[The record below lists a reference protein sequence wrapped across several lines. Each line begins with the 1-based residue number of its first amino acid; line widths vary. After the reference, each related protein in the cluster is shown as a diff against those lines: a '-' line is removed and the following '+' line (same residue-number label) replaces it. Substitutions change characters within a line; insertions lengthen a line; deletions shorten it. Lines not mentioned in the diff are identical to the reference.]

1 MTALIMRMQGLCAQV
16 SKLLHNRCVT
26 KFTIS
31 FNNVGSCSDGDIR
44 LVDQISPSSG
54 RVEVCFS
61 GIWGTVCD
69 DLWDE
74 RDAAVVCRQLG
85 FDDGGTQTMIIIK
98 T

>member
-1 MTALIMRMQGLCAQV
+1 MYI
-16 SKLLHNRCVT
+16 N
-26 KFTIS
+26 IS
-31 FNNVGSCSDGDIR
+31 NYIFLGSCSDGDIR
-44 LVDQISPSSG
+44 LVDQISSSSG

-85 FDDGGTQTMIIIK
+85 FDDRGTQPMNIC
-98 T
+98 

>member
-1 MTALIMRMQGLCAQV
+1 MLIYFLGP
-16 SKLLHNRCVT
+16 
-26 KFTIS
+26 
-31 FNNVGSCSDGDIR
+31 CSDGDIR

-85 FDDGGTQTMIIIK
+85 FSDRGMHTMNINQHITQKLLHILYIFQVQLQCL
-98 T
+98 